1 MLDSFLIFEIAKS
14 SWNKIVENSLRFVD
28 HIFKE
33 LLFYVDS
40 KEMHV
45 RNLLDSKLIKRSL
58 LIRVFFGEKKL

>member
-1 MLDSFLIFEIAKS
+1 MLDSFLIFEITKS

>member
-14 SWNKIVENSLRFVD
+14 SWNKIVENSLRFVN
-28 HIFKE
+28 HIFEKF
-33 LLFYVDS
+33 LFYIDS